1 MMWPWFLIFNES
13 QQTVVIGI
21 LGFIASF
28 LLGQVYFIRRKKRT
42 SIKNSFNNY
51 ETEFAESLLSQ
62 YSAKLAALTKI
73 IQNVILRLEYI
84 ERGLVLRHTSTTEKS
99 VIDSESIKSTDTL
112 PLSSE
117 FNVSEA
123 SDYAVTDHI
132 SDVHKKSDITNSRH
146 NIRDKKIN
154 SDEDTRHGKN
164 LYDIKDMTLFIL
176 ELLNSNPMN
185 SSEIQNQVK
194 RSREHTSR
202 FMKGLFVKGL
212 VSREIHTKPFV
223 YTITDEGRK
232 LLKVSR
238 NHDLV

>member
-1 MMWPWFLIFNES
+1 MWPWFLTFDES

-28 LLGQVYFIRRKKRT
+28 LLGQLYFIRRRKRT
-42 SIKNSFNNY
+42 TVKNSFNNY

-84 ERGLVLRHTSTTEKS
+84 ERGSVLRHTSPTEKS
-99 VIDSESIKSTDTL
+99 DIESKSIKSTDTL

-117 FNVSEA
+117 FDLSEA
-123 SDYAVTDHI
+123 SDYDVTGHI
-132 SDVHKKSDITNSRH
+132 SDVRKKSDITNSRH
-146 NIRDKKIN
+146 NIRDRKN
-154 SDEDTRHGKN
+154 NRDEDASHREN
-164 LYDIKDMTLFIL
+164 LYNIKDMTLFIL
-176 ELLNSNPMN
+176 ELLNSRPMN

-212 VSREIHTKPFV
+212 VSREIDTKPFV